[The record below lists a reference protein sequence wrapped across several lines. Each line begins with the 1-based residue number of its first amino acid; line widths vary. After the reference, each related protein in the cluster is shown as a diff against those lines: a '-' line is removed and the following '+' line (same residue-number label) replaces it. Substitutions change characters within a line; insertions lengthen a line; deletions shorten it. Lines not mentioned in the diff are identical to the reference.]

1 MTNYLDV
8 RDLQHEL
15 DELTD
20 AREMYTEF
28 LENADAD
35 ITPKTKAAA
44 AVMLDWDNDQEVRFN
59 TLTSVLEELTEDN
72 SPLIP
77 ERNWVEYV
85 QELLQEIGDLPK
97 NIPSYIEI
105 DWDKTADNISND
117 YSTIEIDGITY
128 FYRDN

>member
-85 QELLQEIGDLPK
+85 QELLQETGDLPK